1 MIPVELAFCIAAF
14 LVCCLIGEGLAEGAR
29 AIARPT
35 PQQAAWQDLE
45 LGMFIHFA
53 PNLRYGPDGQLIE
66 VPPSEINPTELDTEQ
81 WVDVAEAMGAEYIVF
96 VAKHCDGF
104 VFWQSDTTDH
114 GVAGA
119 PWRDGRGDI
128 LADLSE
134 SCRKRG
140 MKLGV
145 YLSPADWQLGA
156 TVSGKCATDEEQ
168 RAYDE
173 VYRAQLREVL
183 SRYGEMMEV
192 WFDGSVVTE
201 VGDILRELAP
211 NAMVFQSRY
220 ATIRWVGNEEGIA
233 PHPAWNAV
241 RSDAEPAM
249 YGVYTAADGDPDGD
263 VWLPNECDARV
274 RRDWLWTPENHVT
287 LKSVDQLMEMYYQS
301 VGRGGVL
308 LLNNTPD
315 LTGRIPEADARR
327 SAELGAE
334 IGRRFSQ
341 SIAETRGEGERV
353 RLTLGRPSE
362 IDHVMIMED
371 VRRGERVR
379 EYVVEGL
386 AGGEWRELTRGAAI
400 GHKKIDRFEPAT
412 ASEVRLT
419 ATQSAGQPIIRRLA
433 VFAVNAAPP
442 AAVAEADE
450 AFEIVARWVIAED
463 DRGSHRMEVDLGPVC
478 REARQYEV
486 VFRRAAGQ
494 VTVRRVGLTIDGT
507 EANRFVRRGPEPETY
522 LVSITAL
529 GPETLLRAS
538 LRGAGSSGE
547 VLVRPVVSLPKT
559 RSGPQAIEES
569 R

>member
-1 MIPVELAFCIAAF
+1 MSWVGMGEAPMTDDRVDIP
-14 LVCCLIGEGLAEGAR
+14 
-29 AIARPT
+29 RPT
-35 PQQAAWQDLE
+35 PAQLAWQDLE

-53 PNLRYGPDGQLIE
+53 PNLRYGPDGRLIE
-66 VPPSEINPTELDTEQ
+66 VPPSEINPAELDAEQ
-81 WVDVAEAMGAEYIVF
+81 WVDVAEAMGAEYVVF

-104 VFWQSDTTDH
+104 IFWQSDTTDH
-114 GVAGA
+114 GVAST

-128 LADLSE
+128 LADLSD

-145 YLSPADWQLGA
+145 YLSPADWQFGA

-192 WFDGSVVTE
+192 WFDGSVVAE

-233 PHPAWNAV
+233 PDPAWNAV

-263 VWLPNECDARV
+263 VWLPNECDARI

-287 LKSVDQLMEMYYQS
+287 LKSLDQLMEMYYQS
-301 VGRGGVL
+301 VGRGGGL

-327 SAELGAE
+327 SAEFGAE
-334 IGRRFSQ
+334 IRRRFSQ
-341 SIAETRGEGERV
+341 SIAETRGEGKRV

-386 AGGEWRELTRGAAI
+386 VGDEWRELSRGTAI

-412 ASEVRLT
+412 VSEVRLT
-419 ATQSAGQPIIRRLA
+419 ATQSAGKPIVRRLA

-442 AAVAEADE
+442 APVAEEAE
-450 AFEIVARWVIAED
+450 AFETVARWVIAED
-463 DRGSHRMEVDLGPVC
+463 DRGSHRMEADLGPVC

-486 VFRRAAGQ
+486 VFHAAAGE
-494 VTVRRVGLTIDGT
+494 VTVSRVELAIDGT
-507 EANRFVRRGPEPETY
+507 EANRFVRHGTEPGTY
-522 LVSITAL
+522 LVSITAV
-529 GPETLLRAS
+529 GPETLLRAT
-538 LRGAGSSGE
+538 LRGADSSGE
-547 VLVRPVVSLPKT
+547 VLVRPVVSLSKPDPDPKPSK
-559 RSGPQAIEES
+559 SGAEPREAH